1 MAGRRSAYGRGCV
14 WLRSLNEAPPR
25 RVLMDAG
32 DRVDGK
38 VTGQEEVLG
47 RLIGTRYGRVVGAQ
61 RDGDP
66 GVEEDQDRVPSSARH
81 GAGLVVRG
89 QAALEHDLVAGQP
102 PDELLVAD

>member
-1 MAGRRSAYGRGCV
+1 
-14 WLRSLNEAPPR
+14 
-25 RVLMDAG
+25 MDAG

-81 GAGLVVRG
+81 GAGLRAPPGAIVGVQRMAGSGRG
-89 QAALEHDLVAGQP
+89 VCGPL
-102 PDELLVAD
+102 